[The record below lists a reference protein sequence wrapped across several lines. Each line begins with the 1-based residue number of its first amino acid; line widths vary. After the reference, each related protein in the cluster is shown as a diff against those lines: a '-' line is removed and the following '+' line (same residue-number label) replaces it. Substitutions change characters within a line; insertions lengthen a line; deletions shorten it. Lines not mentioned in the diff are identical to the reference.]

1 MQFDLSFLYIIVQVI
16 FLEGILSIDNAA
28 VLGALVSVLPA
39 KDMVPWPGPLKF
51 LGPPIHRVLG
61 GQRSAA
67 LKVGLLGAYFGRG
80 LMLVMANFVIHN
92 HYLKILGAGYLIKL
106 AFENLGEPESG
117 EEGQVRAKR
126 MEGKTFWS
134 VVIAVELADLAF
146 SLDNVVAVVALS
158 DNLYIVMF
166 GVFIGI
172 LAMRFAAGIFTW
184 MILREPILKPAAY
197 LVVFNIGAELLLD
210 EFLGIEIGAGL
221 KFTISAGTLI
231 LFVVYA
237 HIKSLHALQPVF
249 NWVGE
254 GMANVNEVLD
264 WVLKPVVLVLKIFFR
279 VIAVIVRPIISLFNP
294 QSIIVS
300 EEDQVTLDK
309 DRHKKKKGA
318 DKL

>member
-1 MQFDLSFLYIIVQVI
+1 MQFNLNFLYIIVQVI

-39 KDMVPWPGPLKF
+39 KEMVPWPGPLKS
-51 LGPPIHRVLG
+51 LGPPVHRILG

-67 LKVGLLGAYFGRG
+67 LKVGLLGAYLGRG

-92 HYLKILGAGYLIKL
+92 HYLKILGAAYLIKL

-117 EEGQVRAKR
+117 EVDQVRTKR
-126 MEGKTFWS
+126 VEGKGFWS

-172 LAMRFAAGIFTW
+172 LTMRFAAGVFTW

-197 LVVFNIGAELLLD
+197 LVVFNIGTELLLD
-210 EFLGIEIGAGL
+210 EFAGIEFGSAL

-237 HIKSLHALQPVF
+237 HIKPLHILQPIF
-249 NWVGE
+249 DWVAE
-254 GMANVNEVLD
+254 GMANVNELLD
-264 WVLKPVVLVLKIFFR
+264 WLLKPVALILKVLFRAIGFVL
-279 VIAVIVRPIISLFNP
+279 RPIINFFSGKSATGS
-294 QSIIVS
+294 Q
-300 EEDQVTLDK
+300 
-309 DRHKKKKGA
+309 
-318 DKL
+318 